1 MSQQTERLVELIRG
15 LLSAPAPMDVTTL
28 SEQLGVCSKTLRRD
42 LDFLQ
47 QLGVGLQIKTVR
59 HGRRLYSMDGRR
71 SSGLGLTGEEA
82 LAVMLCLP
90 NGSVFDGTPLGD
102 AMLRA
107 FRKLSQRFAPDQLQ
121 QVARALPQF
130 HHQTANGDYSS
141 LGDVIQ
147 TLRLAIERQ
156 LAVRLRYHSSGR
168 PKPRSYTI
176 QPYGLVEA
184 RGALYVVG
192 HSAHHDQV
200 RTWKVDRIRST
211 ELTDERFER
220 PADFSLERHF
230 RGALTVVVGDRPV
243 SALIRITGTAV
254 RYVQE
259 KRLHPSQRVELL
271 EDGSALVRFELT
283 SLLELKSWV
292 LSFGESAEALEP
304 DQLRREVADALR
316 SAARLYRSSAS
327 QATG

>member
-15 LLSAPAPMDVTTL
+15 LLAAPAPMDVTTL
-28 SEQLGVCSKTLRRD
+28 SQRLGVCSKTLRRD
-42 LDFLQ
+42 LDFLR
-47 QLGVGLQIKTVR
+47 QLGVGLQVKTVR

-107 FRKLSQRFAPDQLQ
+107 FHKLSQRFAPDQQQ

-141 LGDVIQ
+141 FGDIIQ

-156 LAVRLRYHSSGR
+156 RVVRLRYHSSGR
-168 PKPRSYTI
+168 PKPRTYGI
-176 QPYGLVEA
+176 HPYGLVEA
-184 RGALYVVG
+184 RGSLYAVG
-192 HSAHHDQV
+192 HSVHHDQV
-200 RTWKVDRIRST
+200 RTWKVDRMRAV
-211 ELTDERFER
+211 ELTDERFVR
-220 PADFSLERHF
+220 AADFSLADYF
-230 RGALTVVVGDRPV
+230 RGALTVVVGDRSIEAV
-243 SALIRITGTAV
+243 VRFTGTAV

-271 EDGSALVRFELT
+271 DDGSALVRFELT

-292 LSFGESAEALEP
+292 LGFGASAEVLQPEPFRRQVAEALH
-304 DQLRREVADALR
+304 A
-316 SAARLYRSSAS
+316 AARLYPPSAPS
-327 QATG
+327 DYR